1 MSDFFVKT
9 KKLILILGD
18 IGTLYLAL
26 YLTLIARYGYPIN
39 PGVWNRH
46 LIPFSV
52 LFLIWVIVLF
62 INDFYDLRIS
72 YNTNNLLDSL
82 IRIFIINTVIAAV
95 FFYFIYNPFIGTIRP
110 QRVLVIDIVFSLII
124 LFIWRKIFYN
134 FIKSS
139 KIANNIYI
147 IGQSSLNQTL
157 IDEIKPRP
165 QLGYQ
170 VITTSETP
178 TDLNKFC
185 LENNIYILVSAQSL
199 RDDSQTAR
207 NIFSCLSLGIDVY
220 NINTFY
226 ELITNKIPVEHIEH
240 SWFLENLTEHSKKF
254 YEITKRFFDLVFSA
268 FGLIVAI
275 PLTPIIALIIKL
287 ESPGTIIFKQI
298 RTGKNGRVFLA
309 MKFRSMVKD
318 AEKSGAQWAQKNDP
332 RITRFG
338 SLMRKTRLDEI
349 PQLINILKGEMS
361 FVGPRPERP
370 EFITILITEIPFYNE
385 RLLVKPGLTGWA
397 QLKGPTYGGSK
408 TESLEKLKYD
418 LYYIKNRSL
427 LLDLSILLKT
437 VKLIL
442 GGKGQ

>member
-157 IDEIKPRP
+157 IDEIKRRP